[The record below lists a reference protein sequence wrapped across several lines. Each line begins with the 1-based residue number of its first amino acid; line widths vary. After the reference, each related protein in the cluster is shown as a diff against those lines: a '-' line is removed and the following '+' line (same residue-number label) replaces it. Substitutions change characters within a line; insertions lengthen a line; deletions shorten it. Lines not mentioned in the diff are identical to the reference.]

1 MDILEA
7 LINWQVL
14 PEKPQ
19 VKLLI
24 CPDYLFFRQA
34 PHSIHTEF
42 RDFPRLTKSRLSSTS
57 RHSTKLRCSLS
68 HLFICDGN
76 SALRTIDKVLPWI
89 NQLPISAVGC
99 RIDFLNL
106 PLLKPAISLHS
117 EIDFEGNNYYD
128 CELLSDIPFPI
139 TPVERNKLTSSSA
152 ILSSDENIRLKAVP
166 RSLKNP
172 IEQILSRGRIKA
184 ISDLY
189 PLNFDILRLN
199 IADFIEYSQFI
210 DQNQLWIST
219 CENRDEYREKITA
232 TIKRCINKLNPRI
245 VLITFYKL
253 VKFLIEGSG
262 QPFNEEWD
270 LNLLTQKLGFKN
282 CQILV
287 RKGLLSWV
295 FKEDFEEYSDS
306 KGYVVLWR

>member
-7 LINWQVL
+7 LINGQIL

-34 PHSIHTEF
+34 PHILHTEF
-42 RDFPRLTKSRLSSTS
+42 KDFPRLTKSRLSTTS
-57 RHSTKLRCSLS
+57 SHSTKLNCSLS

-89 NQLPISAVGC
+89 NQLSISAVGC
-99 RIDFLNL
+99 RIDFFDL
-106 PLLKPAISLHS
+106 PSLKPAILPHS
-117 EIDFEGNNYYD
+117 EINFEGQNYSN
-128 CELLSDIPFPI
+128 CELLSNIPFPMA
-139 TPVERNKLTSSSA
+139 PVEGDKLTSSSA
-152 ILSSDENIRLKAVP
+152 ILSSEENIRLKAVP
-166 RSLKNP
+166 QSLKNP
-172 IEQILSRGRIKA
+172 IEQILSRGRIKT
-184 ISDLY
+184 IFDLY

-219 CENRDEYREKITA
+219 YEDHDKYREKVTA

-245 VLITFYKL
+245 VLIPFYKL
-253 VKFLIEGSG
+253 IKFLIEGSG

-270 LNLLTQKLGFKN
+270 LNLLTKKLGFEK
-282 CQILV
+282 CHILAQ
-287 RKGLLSWV
+287 KGTLSWV
-295 FKEDFEEYSDS
+295 LKEECEKYSDS
-306 KGYVVLWR
+306 KGYIVLWR